1 MDGGV
6 GLISPF
12 SFLSIVP
19 DLHHCWILMIYFHQ
33 VPQVTCLQV
42 RLHFHIP
49 YLVIF
54 TCENWRCKQK
64 IISCHIGFKR
74 KDGFWF
80 VVVYISLDTLNTLH
94 RSQVKYEFIKFKLN
108 YKLFL
113 YLVEY
118 SQQNTNLNPA
128 ANIALVITNFWLNN
142 HIESV
147 YNWIYLEGMQCIS
160 KINTR
165 QPLLILSNVNHSYL
179 CMQMKKKQ
187 SFSETFLYL
196 LWKLRNLMP

>member
-1 MDGGV
+1 MLAGTT
-6 GLISPF
+6 PF
-12 SFLSIVP
+12 SHPIFGN
-19 DLHHCWILMIYFHQ
+19 FHLWKLEVQ
-33 VPQVTCLQV
+33 TKI
-42 RLHFHIP
+42 HF
-49 YLVIF
+49 
-54 TCENWRCKQK
+54 
-64 IISCHIGFKR
+64 CHIGFQEE
-74 KDGFWF
+74 GW
-80 VVVYISLDTLNTLH
+80 VLICCGLYLTWYTQH
-94 RSQVKYEFIKFKLN
+94 TSQVPSQIWIHKIQTKLQTVPLSCRIFSTEYQLKSCSKYSTI
-108 YKLFL
+108 
-113 YLVEY
+113 
-118 SQQNTNLNPA
+118 TNL
-128 ANIALVITNFWLNN
+128 WLNN